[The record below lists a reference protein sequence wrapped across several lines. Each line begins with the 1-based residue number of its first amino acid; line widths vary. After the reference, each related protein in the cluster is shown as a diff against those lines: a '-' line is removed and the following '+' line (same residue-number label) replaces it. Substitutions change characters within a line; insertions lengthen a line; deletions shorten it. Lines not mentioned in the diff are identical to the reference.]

1 MQSREGEFTD
11 PLSAL
16 SKDLLPMHPMC
27 VHTALDTEDTVVS
40 KQTCSLGTYIIMREI
55 NH

>member
-1 MQSREGEFTD
+1 MQNREGEFID
-11 PLSAL
+11 LLSAL
-16 SKDLLPMHPMC
+16 SKDLLPIHPMC

-40 KQTCSLGTYIIMREI
+40 KQTCSLGAYIMREI